1 MRFNFRVGGAVSGSV
16 SIIAAKKKSGDSTNN
31 CCSSFV
37 KESLCRKLTTQTVTS
52 AAIIKSNTISPWR
65 NLRISSTPPRST
77 TGSILAVPTHQL
89 ADSPSANEVMTTAI
103 AAGLKICLLLS
114 ERIYL
119 EDVASIAAQP
129 RNRRSFGDLA
139 GSMISARMRA
149 VIYADSTLVG
159 AAKMRAS
166 SEFAAQHIMTRNK
179 VERSSASGEKGRSVK
194 YDRTAAIATSP
205 IST

>member
-37 KESLCRKLTTQTVTS
+37 KESLCRKLTTQTVTI

-77 TGSILAVPTHQL
+77 AGSILAVPTHQL
-89 ADSPSANEVMTTAI
+89 ADSPSANEVITTAI
-103 AAGLKICLLLS
+103 AAGLKRCLLCS
-114 ERIYL
+114 ARMYL
-119 EDVASIAAQP
+119 EDVARIAAQP
-129 RNRRSFGDLA
+129 RNRKSPGDFV
-139 GSMISARMRA
+139 GSMISARMSA
-149 VIYADSTLVG
+149 VMKADSTLVG
-159 AAKMRAS
+159 TAKMLARI
-166 SEFAAQHIMTRNK
+166 EFAAQHIITRK
-179 VERSSASGEKGRSVK
+179 TVERSSESGEKGSSVK
-194 YDRTAAIATSP
+194 YDKTAAIAMSP